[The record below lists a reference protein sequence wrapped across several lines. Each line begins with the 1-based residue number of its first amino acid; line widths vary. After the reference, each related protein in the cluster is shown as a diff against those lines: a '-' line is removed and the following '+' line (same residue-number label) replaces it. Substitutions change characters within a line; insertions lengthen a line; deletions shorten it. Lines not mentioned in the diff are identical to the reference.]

1 MYSFSLKFSFYFCS
15 KFPGKAQAL
24 SFIGH
29 LHLIV
34 QDLFRRFP
42 KMKGY
47 DQKEGRENEFYQ
59 GRKRF
64 GIGRE
69 GSPKTNFTD
78 VPESSSAIEG
88 TV

>member
-1 MYSFSLKFSFYFCS
+1 MYSVSLKFSFYFCR

-34 QDLFRRFP
+34 QDLFRCFP

-59 GRKRF
+59 GRERF
-64 GIGRE
+64 RIGRCPWVQFCYR
-69 GSPKTNFTD
+69 GHCVVKQTL
-78 VPESSSAIEG
+78 AKL
-88 TV
+88 